1 MSRADRWK
9 SDAQANAE
17 ALANRGRTYADRNAA
32 SLRFSWDPSKRG
44 PRDLRHACE
53 LVRRAYRDE
62 VPYQLHER
70 DGLADDGSPKMTGD
84 AETFIFGDPSWTDA
98 GPRRCSCKAVAQS
111 KGPPWPP
118 YLPATH
124 HHYLDC
130 PAHPRNRPVIAFYL
144 HPFRATMAD
153 MEKAREEAT
162 RRRAAI
168 VQHVAFGMDPVE
180 AATSE
185 GCHPLDAKLVVFDAL
200 CAFLRRLTDVRV
212 DVPGGTVAA

>member
-1 MSRADRWK
+1 VSRADRWK

-32 SLRFSWDPSKRG
+32 SLRFSWDASKRG

-62 VPYQLHER
+62 VPTKLHES
-70 DGLADDGSPKMTGD
+70 GLAPDGTPAMTAK
-84 AETFIFGDPSWTDA
+84 AEAYIFGNPSWTDA
-98 GPRRCSCKAVAQS
+98 G
-111 KGPPWPP
+111 KGESP
-118 YLPATH
+118 L
-124 HHYLDC
+124 
-130 PAHPRNRPVIAFYL
+130 VSFYL
-144 HPFRATMAD
+144 TPFRATMAD

-168 VQHVAFGMDPVE
+168 VAHVAFGMDPVE

>member
-32 SLRFSWDPSKRG
+32 SLRFSWDASKRG

-62 VPYQLHER
+62 VPTKLHES
-70 DGLADDGSPKMTGD
+70 GLAADGTPAMTAK
-84 AETFIFGDPSWTDA
+84 AEAYIFGNPSWTDA
-98 GPRRCSCKAVAQS
+98 GKSVECSCGKPVRDVRGIQLAIHDP
-111 KGPPWPP
+111 G
-118 YLPATH
+118 
-124 HHYLDC
+124 C
-130 PAHPRNRPVIAFYL
+130 PALGNHVEAFYL
-144 HPFRATMAD
+144 TPFRATMAD